1 MTSSTVQGQQQQ
13 PWREKLD
20 KLFREHSQ
28 FVYRAAYTVT
38 GNPYDAEEVLQ
49 TIFLRLVGRDLTD
62 EILANPKGYLHRAA
76 INEAISLL
84 RARQRR
90 MTVPLL
96 VKQTGK
102 QEEENPEIVAR
113 AAASERDNVARERL
127 QEAIAQLEPDSLAIL
142 VLYQQGF
149 TDAEIAAIRREP
161 RGTISSKLT
170 RIRATLKKLMTEEKP

>member
-1 MTSSTVQGQQQQ
+1 MASSTVQEQPQQ

-28 FVYRAAYTVT
+28 FVYRAAYIVT

-49 TIFLRLVGRDLTD
+49 TIFLRLVGRDLND

-76 INEAISLL
+76 VNEAISVL
-84 RARQRR
+84 RARERR

-102 QEEENPEIVAR
+102 QEEENPEIAARTVA
-113 AAASERDNVARERL
+113 AHRDIVVRERL
-127 QEAIAQLEPDSLAIL
+127 QEAIAQLESDSLGIL
-142 VLYQQGF
+142 VLFQQGF
-149 TDAEIAAIRREP
+149 TDAEIAAMRREP
-161 RGTISSKLT
+161 RGTVSSKLT